1 MSSKGTYREL
11 VTINGK
17 NVVLAHNEPPVINA
31 GVLENADIF
40 RMINIFAEKFS
51 PTNIDKADGTP
62 LRLYTS
68 DKVKIDV
75 SKRRKHD
82 MGFWH
87 RNIDAHEIIF
97 CVKGA
102 LKWETE
108 MGVKIMHPGDMLL
121 IPKGIGH
128 RSMLC
133 EDSTDD
139 NVLIE
144 LKIADEL
151 TYVGENNERRHSGA
165 RSGERRNPER
175 HLTRRMDSGF
185 AAAAGPGMTQ
195 KVGHPCNPSTS
206 SSPTSPG

>member
-1 MSSKGTYREL
+1 MTKQTYREL

-17 NVVLAHNEPPVINA
+17 NVVLAHNEPPVVNA
-31 GVLENADIF
+31 GVLENADLF
-40 RMINIFAEKFS
+40 RMINIFAETFS

-62 LRLYTS
+62 LRLYTA
-68 DKVKIDV
+68 DRVKIDV

-82 MGFWH
+82 MGLWH

-108 MGVKIMHPGDMLL
+108 MGVKVMHPGDMLL

-151 TYVGENNERRHSGA
+151 TYVGEKQAGQRRALRAVPTRLLQRWA
-165 RSGERRNPER
+165 RFALPTLRAFRRP
-175 HLTRRMDSGF
+175 
-185 AAAAGPGMTQ
+185 AI
-195 KVGHPCNPSTS
+195 STHEV
-206 SSPTSPG
+206 

>member
-1 MSSKGTYREL
+1 MNKPQETPKAAAKVYEER
-11 VTINGK
+11 VTIDGK
-17 NVVLAHNEPPVINA
+17 NVVLSHNEPPVINA
-31 GVLENADIF
+31 GVLANADVF

-51 PTNIDKADGTP
+51 PTNIDKPDGTP

-68 DKVKIDV
+68 DHVQIDV
-75 SKRRKHD
+75 SKRRKTD

-144 LKIADEL
+144 LKISDPL
-151 TYVGENNERRHSGA
+151 SYVGE
-165 RSGERRNPER
+165 
-175 HLTRRMDSGF
+175 T
-185 AAAAGPGMTQ
+185 
-195 KVGHPCNPSTS
+195 K
-206 SSPTSPG
+206 